1 MFRKR
6 DKEYIINTVENSKEV
21 IANQYALK
29 CLTYA
34 MICLFAVLLLNK
46 ADIFIVK
53 DRVINMCVGLCF
65 FVYCCVMVVG
75 LFADISK
82 SWVKYYILLGEVVWI
97 TLITTFLSFH
107 TLLAC
112 ALPLVGCSIYVS
124 KRVMIYTYSLMVIST
139 CVSVYCAGFLGI
151 GDANMVISIC
161 DIPGDY
167 MTADNNFNYQ
177 YTSEAMWKYLSIF
190 FVLPRNMILLVF
202 AVISSK
208 ISKILNANMDYAR
221 KMEDVAGIDGMTG
234 LFNRSKYNSIISE
247 KHSVDDQVGVIYW
260 DINFLKQV
268 NDTKGHDAGDKLIL
282 TVAHSI
288 EVHMNDKDT
297 AYRIGGDEFVMI
309 MEGADNEY
317 INNKIIEWEKTIEQL
332 RKTVDMEISV
342 SLGYACGKRENMDE
356 IIKEADKMM
365 YENKRKIHEERL

>member
-1 MFRKR
+1 
-6 DKEYIINTVENSKEV
+6 
-21 IANQYALK
+21 
-29 CLTYA
+29 
-34 MICLFAVLLLNK
+34 
-46 ADIFIVK
+46 
-53 DRVINMCVGLCF
+53 
-65 FVYCCVMVVG
+65 
-75 LFADISK
+75 
-82 SWVKYYILLGEVVWI
+82 
-97 TLITTFLSFH
+97 
-107 TLLAC
+107 
-112 ALPLVGCSIYVS
+112 
-124 KRVMIYTYSLMVIST
+124 
-139 CVSVYCAGFLGI
+139 
-151 GDANMVISIC
+151 
-161 DIPGDY
+161 

-177 YTSEAMWKYLSIF
+177 YTSEAMWKYLSVF

-317 INNKIIEWEKTIEQL
+317 IIKKIEEWEKTIAQL
-332 RKTVDMEISV
+332 QKTVDMEISV

-365 YENKRKIHEERL
+365 YEHKRKIHEERL